1 MKYFHFFL
9 IVGFSF
15 LCACGSNEEPTSP
28 INPTPDPEP
37 EQEPRGLTIPA
48 DGFISPSTYDGMEL
62 VWADEFDGSQLN
74 TDDWNFDIG
83 TGVNGWG
90 NLEDQYYLEEN
101 TSIVEGNLVIEAK
114 RESFGGKSYTSS
126 RITTEGKQDFQYGRI
141 DVRAV
146 MPSGGGM
153 WPAIWM
159 LGSNFSEVGWPF
171 CGEIDIMELFG
182 DRGDNKVFG
191 TVHWDNAG
199 QYAQFGGET
208 TLPSGGFND
217 KFYVFSITWD
227 EQFIKW
233 YIDDI
238 EYHVIDITPAQLEE
252 FRKKFFF
259 IINLAIGGDKGA
271 GRPTGSLYPQWM
283 VVDYIRVFQ
292 QG

>member
-1 MKYFHFFL
+1 MELRHLFL
-9 IVGFSF
+9 FGFVLILS
-15 LCACGSNEEPTSP
+15 ACGSDEEPMTPS
-28 INPTPDPEP
+28 NPTPDPEP
-37 EQEPRGLTIPA
+37 EPEPRSLTIP
-48 DGFISPSTYDGMEL
+48 DQGFVSPSTYDGMEL
-62 VWADEFDGSQLN
+62 VWADEFDGTSLN
-74 TDDWNFDIG
+74 ADDWNYDIG

-90 NLEDQYYLEEN
+90 NLEDQYYQEDNL
-101 TSIVEGNLVIEAK
+101 SLVDGHLVIEAR
-114 RESFGGKSYTSS
+114 RESVGGKAYSSS
-126 RITTEGKQDFQYGRI
+126 RITTEAKQDFQYGRI

-146 MPSGGGM
+146 MPSGNGM

-208 TLPSGGFND
+208 TLSSGGFDD

-233 YIDDI
+233 YIDGE
-238 EYHVIDITPAQLEE
+238 EYHAIDITPSELSE
-252 FRKKFFF
+252 FREKYFFL
-259 IINLAIGGDKGA
+259 INLAIGGDKGA
-271 GRPTGSLYPQWM
+271 GSPQGTLFPQWM

-292 QG
+292 EV